1 MHAQDC
7 GQGGGDLAVPLREQS
22 GDLVVLR
29 DDADT
34 LSSWLSVGP
43 GQRATDYQFLVDPLG
58 NLMMRFPA
66 KFDSSGAAKIRRD
79 MERLLR
85 ASVAWDG
92 PGR

>member
-1 MHAQDC
+1 
-7 GQGGGDLAVPLREQS
+7 LREQS
-22 GDLVVLR
+22 GDLVVLQ
-29 DDADT
+29 DDGGQLTA
-34 LSSWLSVGP
+34 WLTSMP
-43 GQRATDYQFLVDPLG
+43 GAPTTEYLFLVDPLG

-79 MERLLR
+79 LERLLR